1 MLQIIRDYKN
11 LLVSVD
17 AIIKESGFR
26 INYITEKMNMP
37 SVTFYHKR
45 KNAGFTISEMEQ
57 LFEIINTDKIED
69 SMFFKIMESDNDKSF
84 ASPDDIKSLYN

>member
-1 MLQIIRDYKN
+1 MLQIIQDYKN

-45 KNAGFTISEMEQ
+45 KNAGFTISEMER
-57 LFEIINTDKIED
+57 LFEIINTDKMED
-69 SMFFKIMESDNDKSF
+69 SMFFKIMESDNNKSF
-84 ASPDDIKSLYN
+84 ASSDEIKSLYN

>member
-1 MLQIIRDYKN
+1 MLQIIKDYKN

-45 KNAGFTISEMEQ
+45 KNAGFTISEMER
-57 LFEIINTDKIED
+57 LFEIINTDKMED
-69 SMFFKIMESDNDKSF
+69 SMFFKIMESDNNKSF
-84 ASPDDIKSLYN
+84 ASSDEIKSLYN